1 MTEAEAVRR
10 DTPAFDNSYARLA
23 EGLFHRQQPQPVA
36 APRLL
41 RLNRPLAETLGFDP
55 AARTDEEWAQVF
67 AGNEILPGMEPL
79 AMAYAGHQ
87 FGNFVPQLG
96 DGRALLTGEVV
107 GRDGIRR
114 DIQLKGSGRTPF
126 SRAGDGRAALG
137 PVLRE
142 YVVSEAMHALGV
154 PTTRALAAVTTGE
167 SVMRDRVLPGGIV
180 TRVARSHVRVGTFEH
195 FAARRDADTVQA
207 LADYVIARHYPE
219 LEQAENRYL
228 ELLRAVASEQA
239 GLVARWLG
247 VGFIHGVM
255 NTDNVSVAGETIDF
269 GPCAFMDQYHPD
281 TVFSSIDQFGR
292 YAFGNQ
298 PRITQ
303 WNMARF
309 AECLLPLIDDDEE
322 RGIARATETLEANA
336 EVLDAAWLDVMR
348 GKLGLHHA
356 ESEDKTLIQELLALM
371 RDQAADYT
379 LGFRAL
385 ADAVDAPQPTQA
397 PALLEGF
404 PQPQA
409 LANWL
414 DAWHERL
421 QREGLPTAT
430 VQASMR
436 AKNPR
441 YIPRNHRVEQA
452 IQAAVDGDDFAP
464 FHRLVDVVCDPFTER
479 KESEYCATPPADHE
493 RVTQTFCGT

>member
-1 MTEAEAVRR
+1 MMDADALSRE
-10 DTPAFDNSYARLA
+10 TPVFDNSYARLA
-23 EGLFHRQQPQPVA
+23 ENLFQRQSPQRVA
-36 APRLL
+36 APKLIRM
-41 RLNRPLAETLGFDP
+41 NRPLAETLGLAPD
-55 AARTDEEWAQVF
+55 ARSDEEWASVF
-67 AGNEILPGMEPL
+67 AGNTLLPGMEPL

-96 DGRALLTGEVV
+96 DGRALLMGEVV
-107 GRDGIRR
+107 DRKGIRR
-114 DIQLKGSGRTPF
+114 DLQLKGSGRTSY
-126 SRAGDGRAALG
+126 SRGGDGRAALG

-142 YVVSEAMHALGV
+142 YIVSEAMHALGV

-180 TRVARSHVRVGTFEH
+180 TRVARSHVRVGTFEY
-195 FAARRDADTVQA
+195 FAARRDMETVRL
-207 LADYVIARHYPE
+207 LADYVIGRHYPE
-219 LEQAENRYL
+219 LAEGEDRYL
-228 ELLRAVASEQA
+228 ELVRAVAREQA
-239 GLVARWLG
+239 ALVARWLG

-255 NTDNVSVAGETIDF
+255 NTDNVSLAGETIDF

-309 AECLLPLIDDDEE
+309 AECLLPLIDASEE
-322 RGIARATETLEANA
+322 RGIARATEVLEANA

-348 GKLGLHHA
+348 GKLGLQRA
-356 ESEDKTLIQELLALM
+356 ESDDKSLIQDLLAVM
-371 RDQAADYT
+371 REQAADYT

-385 ADAVDAPQPTQA
+385 AEAVAASDPAEVPT
-397 PALLEGF
+397 LLEGF
-404 PQPQA
+404 PEPRALGDWLGAWQA
-409 LANWL
+409 
-414 DAWHERL
+414 RL

-452 IQAAVDGDDFAP
+452 IDAALDSSDFGP
-464 FHRLVDVVCDPFTER
+464 FHRLVEVVGDPFSER
-479 KESEYCATPPADHE
+479 KDAEYCATPPADHE